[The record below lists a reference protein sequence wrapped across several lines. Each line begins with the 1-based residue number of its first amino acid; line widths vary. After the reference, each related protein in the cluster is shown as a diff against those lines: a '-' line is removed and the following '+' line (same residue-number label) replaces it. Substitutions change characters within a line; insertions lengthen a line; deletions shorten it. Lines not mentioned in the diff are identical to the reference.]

1 MAFLGFEE
9 LPLYFGTGANTTT
22 LPGQENDN
30 DQKVVAA
37 TNVQFSYTPNIA
49 NVGIVGRTGDRRQ
62 ILSAGPST
70 VTLSFGGILETGDN
84 GEFFPFA
91 FTGDQDAGTTAI
103 IGNVDGGLK
112 LSGLYM
118 TALSF
123 NVTPYAP
130 IAYTCD
136 FIAFSTDITGY
147 QALTATTDTDLK
159 SRASATG
166 TFHGAYTTFANM
178 PAGNSLNFESISY
191 SYAANYTPI
200 YSFSG
205 KEETQVILNSA
216 EQNIQVQADDHVKNV
231 LHTGALAT
239 PTLTLKTPVDAAG
252 TGIVSKGVIT
262 ATNVSVSAGD
272 IAKATINIQEP
283 LF

>member
-9 LPLYFGTGANTTT
+9 LPLYFGDGGNTTT
-22 LPGQENDN
+22 LPDQDSDGGQR
-30 DQKVVAA
+30 VVAA
-37 TNVQFSYTPNIA
+37 TNVQFSYTPNVA
-49 NVGIVGRTGDRRQ
+49 NVGIIGRTGDRRQ

-70 VTLSFGGILETGDN
+70 ATLSFGGILETGDD
-84 GEFFPFA
+84 GEFFPFE
-91 FTGDQDAGTTAI
+91 FTGDQGAGTTAI
-103 IGNVDGGLK
+103 LGNVDGGLK

-118 TALSF
+118 TSLSF

-130 IAYTCD
+130 VAYTCD
-136 FIAFSTDITGY
+136 FITFSTDITGY
-147 QALTATTDTDLK
+147 QALTATTDSDLK

-166 TFHGAYTTFANM
+166 TFHGAYSTFANM
-178 PAGNSLNFESISY
+178 PGNSLNFESVSY

-205 KEETQVILNSA
+205 KRETQVILNSA

-239 PTLTLKTPVDAAG
+239 PTLTLKTPNDAAG

>member
-9 LPLYFGTGANTTT
+9 LPLYFGNGGNTTT
-22 LPGQENDN
+22 LPNQDDDAGQ
-30 DQKVVAA
+30 KAVAA
-37 TNVQFSYTPNIA
+37 TNVQFSYTPNVS
-49 NVGIVGRTGDRRQ
+49 NVQIVGRTGDRRQ

-70 VTLSFGGILETGDN
+70 ATLSFGGILETGDN
-84 GEFFPFA
+84 GEFFPFE
-91 FTGDQDAGTTAI
+91 FTGDQGAGTTAI
-103 IGNVDGGLK
+103 LGNVDEGLR

-118 TALSF
+118 TSLSF

-130 IAYTCD
+130 VAYTCD
-136 FIAFSTDITGY
+136 FITFSTDITGY
-147 QALTATTDTDLK
+147 QALTATTDSDLK
-159 SRASATG
+159 SKASATG

-178 PAGNSLNFESISY
+178 PGNSLNFESISY

-200 YSFSG
+200 YGFSG
-205 KEETQVILNSA
+205 KRETQVILNSA

-231 LHTGALAT
+231 IHTGALAT

>member
-9 LPLYFGTGANTTT
+9 LPLYFGDGGNTTT
-22 LPGQENDN
+22 LPDQDN
-30 DQKVVAA
+30 DGGQRVVAA

-49 NVGIVGRTGDRRQ
+49 SVGIVGRTGDRRQ

-70 VTLSFGGILETGDN
+70 ATLSFGGILETGDN
-84 GEFFPFA
+84 GEFFPFE
-91 FTGDQDAGTTAI
+91 FTGDKGAGTTAI
-103 IGNVDGGLK
+103 LGNVNGGLK

-118 TALSF
+118 TSLSF

-147 QALTATTDTDLK
+147 QALTSTTDSDLK

-166 TFHGAYTTFANM
+166 TFHGAYTTFSNM
-178 PAGNSLNFESISY
+178 PGNSLNFESISY

-205 KEETQVILNSA
+205 KRETQVILNSA

-239 PTLTLKTPVDAAG
+239 PTLRLKTPNDAAG

-272 IAKATINIQEP
+272 IAKGTINIQEP